1 MDETRRF
8 QDLSQFRMPRGF
20 RGRSAVVVQIWWIV
34 QDTLFRWSPQ
44 ALYTWRN
51 FLLRLFGAR
60 IGKSVRFRPTVRV
73 TYPWRLSVG
82 DNVWIGD
89 DCVLYN
95 LGDITIGSSV
105 AIAHNVYLCTGTHDY
120 TKIDFPIGQRPIHI
134 EDEVWLPNEIFVG
147 PGVTIGRGTVVGVRS
162 TVLQDLPPA
171 MICYGHPAKP
181 VRPREIR
188 EN

>member
-1 MDETRRF
+1 MDGTRRF
-8 QDLSQFRMPRGF
+8 QDLSKFRIPPGF

-34 QDTLFRWSPQ
+34 QGTLFRWSPQ
-44 ALYTWRN
+44 ALYAWRN

-134 EDEVWLPNEIFVG
+134 EDEVWLTNEIFVG